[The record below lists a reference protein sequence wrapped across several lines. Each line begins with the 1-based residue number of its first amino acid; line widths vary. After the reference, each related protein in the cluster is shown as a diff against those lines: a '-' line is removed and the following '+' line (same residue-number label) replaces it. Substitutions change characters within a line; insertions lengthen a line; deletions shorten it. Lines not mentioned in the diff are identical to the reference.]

1 MIPVC
6 ISLKNRNVL
15 IVGGGKVALRKA
27 ELFLRE
33 EANITVISKI
43 FEKEFDDLSVNC
55 ITDKYQHKYL
65 KDMFVVY
72 AATNSRE
79 VNLQIVHDCQQLNIL
94 CGNAHNSDES
104 SFHSMAFLQNDLGL
118 IAFSSYSKLPY
129 SKPLVYEMM
138 ITLEENREK
147 VELLEKL
154 RPYIIQYSQNVKECY
169 KGLYNCDIKTL
180 SSVYHDFM
188 EGNYEKYKDLL

>member
-27 ELFLRE
+27 KLFLRE

-65 KDMFVVY
+65 KDMFEF
-72 AATNSRE
+72 T
-79 VNLQIVHDCQQLNIL
+79 DC
-94 CGNAHNSDES
+94 S
-104 SFHSMAFLQNDLGL
+104 
-118 IAFSSYSKLPY
+118 
-129 SKPLVYEMM
+129 
-138 ITLEENREK
+138 
-147 VELLEKL
+147 
-154 RPYIIQYSQNVKECY
+154 
-169 KGLYNCDIKTL
+169 
-180 SSVYHDFM
+180 
-188 EGNYEKYKDLL
+188 